1 MFAPHLCFRRR
12 KEPFDEY
19 VLWSLSPNTKKTEIP
34 DWYFPD
40 YYIVYLKMDV
50 NDIALFCIQ
59 FLAMSSLHS
68 GILNFSSGASCVGY
82 MAIVDDLQT
91 LYAVLYLTG

>member
-1 MFAPHLCFRRR
+1 
-12 KEPFDEY
+12 
-19 VLWSLSPNTKKTEIP
+19 
-34 DWYFPD
+34 
-40 YYIVYLKMDV
+40 MDV

-82 MAIVDDLQT
+82 MAIVDDLQS